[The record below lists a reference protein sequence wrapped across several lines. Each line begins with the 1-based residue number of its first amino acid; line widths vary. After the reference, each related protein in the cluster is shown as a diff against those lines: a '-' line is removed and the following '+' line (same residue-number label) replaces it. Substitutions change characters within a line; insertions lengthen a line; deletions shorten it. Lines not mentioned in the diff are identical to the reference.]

1 MTRPDS
7 GSRHAAVFGHGDGSA
22 MALLFAATNPDRLT
36 ALILASGCHVH
47 ICIVSDTDTR
57 SRRVSR

>member
-22 MALLFAATNPDRLT
+22 MALLLAATNPDRLT
-36 ALILASGCHVH
+36 ALILADGYA
-47 ICIVSDTDTR
+47 TR
-57 SRRVSR
+57 VRVPRTHLHS